1 MSVFRRSIGAA
12 LFGAFLA
19 MSAIIALQ
27 GYYGFR
33 TLSAAGDMVVRTFDG
48 PLMAVNYAHA
58 AHFDFVQI
66 ERKLLQRMGAPAPQR
81 AAIDSEIDAL
91 AATFDGDLEV
101 AAERS
106 PEADERGEIGTIK
119 ALVRQWT
126 AARHAGDMAKME
138 MLEGKIDAAF
148 DLLIEFNTDHGFVG
162 RRKAV
167 DAIAHSR
174 YVLGLGLAGS
184 LLFAFLIAVLLT
196 RRIARPLSQAASV
209 ADRIAGGEFET
220 PIPLGGPDETGTLLR
235 SMTVMQNNIRAMVGR
250 EAARAASAEVRLSD
264 ALETSGEGVMV
275 VGADGK
281 VAIVNSRL
289 RSFFPQ
295 AAAALVP
302 GKSFH
307 ELVEMFRQGFLR
319 GRVGGALPADSLGG
333 EYRLPDG
340 RWVRVTITPTSD
352 DGRVVFVSDF
362 TDIKRREQSFKQAK
376 REAEAASAAKSRFL
390 ANMSH
395 ELRTPL
401 NAIIGF
407 SEMLSSQ
414 VFGALGNPRYAE
426 YAKDILHSGRHLLD
440 VINSVLDLSK
450 SAAGKMELRAEEIDL
465 AIVLQGCVRIT
476 REQCAAAG
484 LDLVVSGI
492 DRELPVLGESARLHQ
507 VFLNL
512 LSNAIKFTERGG
524 RIELAA
530 RDNGETISVVVADS
544 GIGMSPEDIQVALS
558 PFGQV
563 DNRLER
569 KYEGTGLGLP
579 LAKGLVELHGG
590 TLEVD
595 SAIRKGTRVTVR
607 LTRADTSER
616 QAVA

>member
-33 TLSAAGDMVVRTFDG
+33 MLSAAGDMVVRTFDG
-48 PLMAVNYAHA
+48 PLMAVSYARA
-58 AHFDFVQI
+58 ADFDFVQI
-66 ERKLLQRMGAPAPQR
+66 ERKLLQRAMASPSER
-81 AAIDSEIDAL
+81 AAIDSQIDAL
-91 AATFDGDLEV
+91 TETFVGDLKV
-101 AAERS
+101 AEDRS
-106 PEADERGEIGTIK
+106 PEVDELREIGTIK

-126 AARHAGDMAKME
+126 AARHAGDAARME
-138 MLEGKIDAAF
+138 VLEGKIDATF

-167 DAIAHSR
+167 DAITHSR
-174 YVLGLGLAGS
+174 YVLGAGLAGS

-209 ADRIAGGEFET
+209 ADRIAAGEFET
-220 PIPLGGPDETGTLLR
+220 PIPSGGPDETGTLLR
-235 SMTVMQNNIRAMVGR
+235 SMTVMQDNIRAMVGR

-275 VGADGK
+275 VGADGN

-295 AAAALVP
+295 AADALVP
-302 GKSFH
+302 GTSFDT
-307 ELVEMFRQGFLR
+307 LVDRFRAGFLR

-340 RWVRVTITPTSD
+340 RWVRIAISPTSD
-352 DGRVVFVSDF
+352 DGRVVLVSDF
-362 TDIKRREQSFKQAK
+362 TDIKRREQTFKQAK
-376 REAEAASAAKSRFL
+376 RDAEAASAAKSRFL

-407 SEMLSSQ
+407 SEMLSGQ
-414 VFGALGNPRYAE
+414 VFGTLGNPRYVE

-450 SAAGKMELRAEEIDL
+450 NAAGKMELRAEQIDL
-465 AIVLQGCVRIT
+465 AGVLQGCVRIT
-476 REQCAAAG
+476 RDQCSAAG
-484 LDLVVSGI
+484 LDLVVSGL
-492 DRELPVLGESARLHQ
+492 DRGLPVRGESARLHQ

-524 RIELAA
+524 CIELSA
-530 RDNGETISVVVADS
+530 RDDGEVISVVVADT
-544 GIGMSPEDIQVALS
+544 GIGMSAEDIQIALT

-579 LAKGLVELHGG
+579 LAKGLIELHGG
-590 TLEVD
+590 ALDVK
-595 SAIRKGTRVTVR
+595 SAVGHGTRVTVSLPR
-607 LTRADTSER
+607 SAASER